1 MELGGTGCSSDVLAR
16 QIHDPFN
23 MISNGQCAG
32 KRLAATTWHERR
44 CNRSISMRA
53 LLQQVANRLHAIEN
67 HLTVRTQIAAAVAV
81 MSIVLVGTLAAGA
94 ALISY
99 RNTAALIENSLTGT
113 ASTASGRLDRFMA
126 TRQQEMKLFAELQ
139 PMQTQWQGDPAA
151 LRSSL
156 EDFQRSFSEF
166 AWIGFA
172 DADGRV
178 VASTGGLLEGKSVA
192 ARPWFK
198 QGLDRMAVGD
208 VHEAVMLSSLLAQRA
223 NNEPYRF
230 VDIAVPVRDTNG
242 DLLGV
247 LGGHLNWDWAA
258 NLIRDVEANDGNAD
272 ATLSILSK
280 GGMVLLGANKEAIRY
295 GGDELARIVKAGAGT
310 FRETENGQQ
319 MLIAFHVGKGHRDYQ
334 GLNWIVT
341 ASRPASVALAAA
353 ISSAQAILAI
363 GAATA
368 LLALSLAVLVSR
380 RIAAPII
387 AFTREADRI
396 GRAHGPTMLAR
407 QSGSAEVVQLSR
419 ALRSLLRRIGLAE
432 ERTKEAELR
441 ATENAMQLQEDMLKL
456 RRLADTDFMTGL
468 MNRRS
473 FLAVADDA
481 VAYCRRYDR
490 NMATLMID
498 IDNFKRINDSHGH
511 AAGDESIKRIAEIL
525 SQSIRTTDKAARF
538 GGEEFVVLLREINQE
553 TAVLLAE
560 RIRTSIE
567 GARVTYGNAVIPITV
582 SVGLALFDQNDRDV
596 QDVIERADQG
606 LYVAKTNGRNRTFL
620 MQAEDERAARA
631 A

>member
-1 MELGGTGCSSDVLAR
+1 
-16 QIHDPFN
+16 
-23 MISNGQCAG
+23 
-32 KRLAATTWHERR
+32 
-44 CNRSISMRA
+44 MRA
-53 LLQQVANRLHAIEN
+53 LLQQAASRLHAIED
-67 HLTVRTQIAAAVAV
+67 HLTVRTQIAAAVAA

-99 RNTAALIENSLTGT
+99 RNTAALIESSLAGT
-113 ASTASGRLDRFMA
+113 ASMASGRLDRFMA
-126 TRQQEMKLFAELQ
+126 TRQQEMKLFAELK
-139 PMQTQWQGDPAA
+139 PMQPLWQADPAA

-156 EDFQRSFSEF
+156 EDLQRSFAEF

-172 DADGRV
+172 DVNGNV
-178 VASTGGLLEGKSVA
+178 VAATGGLLQGKSVA

-198 QGLDRMAVGD
+198 QGLERVAVGD
-208 VHEAVMLSSLLAQRA
+208 VHEAVLLSSLLTQRA

-230 VDIAVPVRDTNG
+230 VDIAVPVRDASG
-242 DLLGV
+242 RLLGV
-247 LGGHLNWDWAA
+247 LGGHLNWDWAS
-258 NLIRDVEANDGNAD
+258 NLIKDVEANDNNAD
-272 ATLSILSK
+272 AALSIISK
-280 GGMVLLGANKEAIRY
+280 GGMILLGPQKETIRY
-295 GGDELARIVKAGAGT
+295 SGDELSGILKAGVGA
-310 FRETENGQQ
+310 FRETTDGRQ
-319 MLIAFHVGKGHRDYQ
+319 MLTAFHVGAGHRDYQ

-341 ASRPASVALAAA
+341 ASQPASVALAAA
-353 ISSAQAILAI
+353 ISSAQTILAI
-363 GAATA
+363 GAVTA
-368 LLALSLAVLVSR
+368 LIALSLAMLVSR

-387 AFTREADRI
+387 AITQEADRI

-456 RRLADTDFMTGL
+456 RQLADTDFMTGL

-481 VAYCRRYDR
+481 IAFCRRYKR

-498 IDNFKRINDSHGH
+498 IDHFKKINDTHGH
-511 AAGDESIKRIAEIL
+511 AAGDDAIKRVAEIVN
-525 SQSIRTTDKAARF
+525 QSIRTTDKAARF
-538 GGEEFVVLLREINQE
+538 GGEEFVVLLREIDRE
-553 TAVLLAE
+553 TAVLLAD

-567 GARVTYGNAVIPITV
+567 SATVRHGDTVIPLTV
-582 SVGLALFDQNDRDV
+582 SVGLALFDESDRDV

-606 LYVAKTNGRNRTFL
+606 LYVAKKTGRNRTFL
-620 MQAEDERAARA
+620 MPAEDERAARA

>member
-1 MELGGTGCSSDVLAR
+1 
-16 QIHDPFN
+16 
-23 MISNGQCAG
+23 
-32 KRLAATTWHERR
+32 
-44 CNRSISMRA
+44 MRA
-53 LLQQVANRLHAIEN
+53 LLQQAANRLHAFED
-67 HLTVRTQIAAAVAV
+67 HLTVRTQIAAAVAA

-99 RNTAALIENSLTGT
+99 RNTAALIENNLAGT
-113 ASTASGRLDRFMA
+113 ASMVSGRLDRFMA
-126 TRQQEMKLFAELQ
+126 TRRQEMKLFAELQ
-139 PMQTQWQGDPAA
+139 PMEQLWQGDPAA

-156 EDFQRSFSEF
+156 EALQHSFDF

-172 DADGRV
+172 DVNGNV
-178 VASTGGLLEGKSVA
+178 VAATGGMLQGKSVA

-198 QGLDRMAVGD
+198 QGLERVAVGD
-208 VHEAVMLSSLLAQRA
+208 VHEALLLASLLMQRA

-230 VDIAVPVRDTNG
+230 VDIAVPVRDAG
-242 DLLGV
+242 GKLLGV
-247 LGGHLNWDWAA
+247 LGGHLDWNWATS
-258 NLIRDVEANDGNAD
+258 LIKDVEANDGNAD
-272 ATLSILSK
+272 ATLSIISK
-280 GGMVLLGANKEAIRY
+280 DGMTLVGPQKETIRY
-295 GGDELARIVKAGAGT
+295 SGDDLAAILKAGDGT
-310 FRETENGQQ
+310 FRETRDGQQ
-319 MLIAFHVGKGHRDYQ
+319 MLTAFHVGSGYRDYQ

-341 ASRPASVALAAA
+341 ASQPASVALKAA
-353 ISSAQAILAI
+353 IASAQMILAI

-368 LLALSLAVLVSR
+368 LIALSLAVLVSR

-387 AFTREADRI
+387 AFTQEADRI

-456 RRLADTDFMTGL
+456 RHLADTDFMTGL

-473 FLAVADDA
+473 FLAVADDT
-481 VAYCRRYDR
+481 VAYCRRYKR

-498 IDNFKRINDSHGH
+498 IDHFKKINDTHGH
-511 AAGDESIKRIAEIL
+511 AAGDDAIKRVAEIV

-538 GGEEFVVLLREINQE
+538 GGEEFVVLLREIDQE
-553 TAVLLAE
+553 TAILLAD

-567 GARVTYGNAVIPITV
+567 SARVTHENLVIPITV
-582 SVGLALFDQNDRDV
+582 SVGLALFDESDRDV
-596 QDVIERADQG
+596 QDIIERADQG
-606 LYVAKTNGRNRTFL
+606 LYVAKKTGRNRIFL
-620 MQAEDERAARA
+620 MPAEDERAARA

>member
-1 MELGGTGCSSDVLAR
+1 M
-16 QIHDPFN
+16 
-23 MISNGQCAG
+23 
-32 KRLAATTWHERR
+32 K
-44 CNRSISMRA
+44 A
-53 LLQQVANRLHAIEN
+53 LLRHAANRLQAIED
-67 HLTVRTQIAAAVAV
+67 HLTVRTQIAAAVAA

-99 RNTAALIENSLTGT
+99 RHTAALVESSLAAT

-139 PMQTQWQGDPAA
+139 PMQGLWQGDPAA

-156 EDFQRSFSEF
+156 EDLQRSFSEF

-172 DADGRV
+172 DVNGNV
-178 VASTGGLLEGKSVA
+178 VAATGGLLQGKSVA

-198 QGLDRMAVGD
+198 QGLQQVAVGD
-208 VHEAVMLSSLLAQRA
+208 VHEAVLLSSLLTQRA

-230 VDIAVPVRDTNG
+230 VDIAVPVHDATG
-242 DLLGV
+242 KLLGV
-247 LGGHLNWDWAA
+247 LGGHLDWNWAS
-258 NLIRDVEANDGNAD
+258 NLVKDVEANDGNAD
-272 ATLSILSK
+272 AALSILSK
-280 GGMVLLGANKEAIRY
+280 GGMVLVGPQKETIRY
-295 GGDELARIVKAGAGT
+295 GGDELAGILKSGVGA
-310 FRETENGQQ
+310 FRETTGGKQ
-319 MLIAFHVGKGHRDYQ
+319 MLTAFHVGKGHRDYQ

-353 ISSAQAILAI
+353 ISSAKLILAI

-368 LLALSLAVLVSR
+368 LIALSLAVLVSR
-380 RIAAPII
+380 RIAGPII
-387 AFTREADRI
+387 AITREADRI

-432 ERTKEAELR
+432 ERTREAELR

-456 RRLADTDFMTGL
+456 RQLADTDFMTGL

-473 FLAVADDA
+473 FLAVAEDA
-481 VAYCRRYDR
+481 VAFCRRYKR

-498 IDNFKRINDSHGH
+498 IDHFKKINDTHGH
-511 AAGDESIKRIAEIL
+511 AAGDDAIKRVAEIVN
-525 SQSIRTTDKAARF
+525 QSIRTTDKAARF
-538 GGEEFVVLLREINQE
+538 GGEEFVVLLREIDQD
-553 TAVLLAE
+553 TAVLLAD

-567 GARVTYGNAVIPITV
+567 SATVRHGDVVIPVTV
-582 SVGLALFDQNDRDV
+582 SVGLALFDESDRDV

-606 LYVAKTNGRNRTFL
+606 LYVAKKTGRNRTFL
-620 MQAEDERAARA
+620 MPAEDQRAARA